1 MKFYGILH
9 RTVLLQSKLIKYLWK
24 VLQWITIQ
32 LDPERLK
39 KNLLNVLQSLFFY
52 NTK

>member
-39 KNLLNVLQSLFFY
+39 EKSVKRFAVFILL
-52 NTK
+52 